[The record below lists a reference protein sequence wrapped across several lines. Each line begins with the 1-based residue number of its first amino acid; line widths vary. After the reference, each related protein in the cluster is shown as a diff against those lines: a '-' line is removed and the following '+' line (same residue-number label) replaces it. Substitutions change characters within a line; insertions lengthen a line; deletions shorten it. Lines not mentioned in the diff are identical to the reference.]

1 MPKLSDLKNNKKSN
15 NTLKT
20 DVRIG
25 LIDESISEI
34 FETKTIKN
42 SNQQTKDETTD
53 ITSATS
59 SQSPPLKENKTTDN
73 TTDTEDI
80 KPLLKQHEINKKN
93 SLKTKDNT
101 KDKLSLNKSN
111 HVNLT
116 NDTTK
121 DKTADIPSN
130 DSTNKSIIDKESTP
144 IHNKRQ
150 ISKKHEPSSIDEQE
164 HITNHNQTK
173 PNHIFGNSNVDENI
187 SETSQQDHP
196 DTTDKTT
203 DTIRPLKYSRKN
215 VL

>member
-80 KPLLKQHEINKKN
+80 KPLLNQHEINKKN

-101 KDKLSLNKSN
+101 KDKLPKL
-111 HVNLT
+111 HVRNAPKGNTKTKLAKQRARSVAQENTVMRNLLSAGASAG
-116 NDTTK
+116 DLG
-121 DKTADIPSN
+121 
-130 DSTNKSIIDKESTP
+130 
-144 IHNKRQ
+144 R
-150 ISKKHEPSSIDEQE
+150 
-164 HITNHNQTK
+164 
-173 PNHIFGNSNVDENI
+173 G
-187 SETSQQDHP
+187 
-196 DTTDKTT
+196 
-203 DTIRPLKYSRKN
+203 SRA
-215 VL
+215 